1 MTCATPSP
9 VLHSLESVLH
19 NEVDVVTPTMTFRV
33 QSDQQ
38 ETVREVVNVIKN
50 DPDLTA
56 SVLEFIHTR
65 PELRIEGE
73 THKNIGPFRSTDAA
87 LTFLVGR
94 LQAALRPEAI
104 FLFGSRA
111 AGTERPDSDFDLL
124 VVLPDG
130 ETGPPD
136 YFAAY
141 APVAGCGLGVDVVP
155 CRATDFETDRCQPG
169 TISFAADQEGRLMYA
184 RPGSP
189 FRKRYKRKENGQ

>member
-1 MTCATPSP
+1 M
-9 VLHSLESVLH
+9 
-19 NEVDVVTPTMTFRV
+19 VTPTMTFRV
-33 QSDQQ
+33 RSERQDI
-38 ETVREVVNVIKN
+38 VREVVNVIKN
-50 DPDLTA
+50 DPKLTA
-56 SVLEFIHTR
+56 SVLEFIHAR
-65 PELRIEGE
+65 PEDALEGGV
-73 THKNIGPFRSTDAA
+73 HRNLGPFRSIDAA

-94 LQAALRPEAI
+94 LRAALRPEAI

-155 CRATDFETDRCQPG
+155 CRTTDFETDRNQPG
-169 TISFAADQEGRLMYA
+169 TIAHGADKEGRLVYA
-184 RPGSP
+184 RPGGP
-189 FRKRYKRKENGQ
+189 FRERYRNGENGP